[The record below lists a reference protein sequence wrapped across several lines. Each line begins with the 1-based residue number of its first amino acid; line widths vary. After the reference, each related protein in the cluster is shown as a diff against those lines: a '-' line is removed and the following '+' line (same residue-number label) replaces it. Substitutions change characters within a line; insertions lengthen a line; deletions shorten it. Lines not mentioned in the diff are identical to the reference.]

1 MSLCIQLITNVI
13 HHNPRKVIYMR
24 FEVYAPELEGV
35 VAKYPIDPR
44 FIYKNLERMLS
55 SGPLSGIFNIK
66 TGERFAVSVHGL
78 DLRDG
83 ILMKV
88 EELPSTALS
97 LFMNQEC
104 YFVAGL
110 EAGKLQ
116 FPISGL
122 RSTKSGLLACDIPRA
137 ASLLQ
142 RREYFRVKAPP
153 DRAFKALIFFAVGKE
168 MIGDIVDISDHGL
181 QLDLR
186 LGATEMEIGTLWKNC
201 TLERLTARTAKFDLI
216 IKSLRPSSIESS
228 RIRVGCE
235 LHEPT
240 KLNLNEFYST
250 RSAIQNAR
258 TNRRI
263 NYWYQDASWC

>member
-1 MSLCIQLITNVI
+1 MT
-13 HHNPRKVIYMR
+13 
-24 FEVYAPELEGV
+24 FETYAPDLGEAA
-35 VAKYPIDPR
+35 AKYRIDPR
-44 FIYKNLERMLS
+44 FIYKNLERMFSPGPIS
-55 SGPLSGIFNIK
+55 SVVNIK
-66 TGERFAVSVHGL
+66 TGERFPVSVQGL
-78 DLRDG
+78 DPGKG
-83 ILMKV
+83 IRVKV
-88 EELPSTALS
+88 EELPKVALNS
-97 LFMNQEC
+97 FMGQEC

-110 EAGKLQ
+110 EVGKLQ

-122 RSTKSGLLACDIPRA
+122 RSAESGLLACDIPNTM
-137 ASLLQ
+137 SLLQ
-142 RREYFRVKAPP
+142 RREHFRAKAPP

-186 LGATEMEIGTLWKNC
+186 LGATHMEIGTLWKNC

-216 IKSLRPSSIESS
+216 IRSLRSSSVESS

-258 TNRRI
+258 VNRRI
-263 NYWYQDASWC
+263 NYWYQDTSWT